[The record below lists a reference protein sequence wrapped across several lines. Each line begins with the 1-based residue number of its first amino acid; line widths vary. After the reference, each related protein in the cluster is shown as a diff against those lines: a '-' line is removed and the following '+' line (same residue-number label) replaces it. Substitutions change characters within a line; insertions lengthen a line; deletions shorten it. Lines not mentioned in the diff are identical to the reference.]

1 MRIYLDKEGLT
12 NRKREYPNSYDA
24 NYNIQPM
31 YRAVFSDGSSCSC
44 YFGAIGESQV
54 NEDDESK
61 CEAIYGMGLVKDRGR
76 MSDEAWDFANQWIEE
91 NAKTIE
97 VPSVKEEDSE
107 WTEPDY
113 EKLDELGEAFT
124 DELYESMTEL
134 TEQNELTYAC

>member
-12 NRKREYPNSYDA
+12 NRKRKYPNSYDMD
-24 NYNIQPM
+24 YNIQPM

-61 CEAIYGMGLVKDRGR
+61 CNAIYGMGLVKDHGR
-76 MSDEAWDFANQWIEE
+76 MSDKAWDFANQWIEE

-97 VPSVKEEDSE
+97 VPSVESDYGTK
-107 WTEPDY
+107 PDY
-113 EKLDELGEAFT
+113 DKLDELGEAFT
-124 DELYESMTEL
+124 NELFESMTEL